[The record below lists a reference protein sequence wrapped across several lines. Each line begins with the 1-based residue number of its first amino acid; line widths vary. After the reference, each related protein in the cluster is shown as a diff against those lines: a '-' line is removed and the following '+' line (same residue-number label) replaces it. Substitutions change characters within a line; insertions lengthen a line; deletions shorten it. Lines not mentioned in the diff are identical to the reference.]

1 MTLTIVREVLTVRRK
16 GGVRKRKQ
24 GNWSCKRD
32 VCSKRVCTPMV
43 AEHVAQWHHV
53 RRFRGLEGKKV
64 QMIRKKAG
72 SEDQKERR
80 FKGSEVQ
87 KKVGGSN

>member
-1 MTLTIVREVLTVRRK
+1 
-16 GGVRKRKQ
+16 
-24 GNWSCKRD
+24 
-32 VCSKRVCTPMV
+32 MV

-64 QMIRKKAG
+64 QRIRKKAG

-87 KKVGGSN
+87 KKVGGNHTQNRWVGGFFFLC